1 MKRTLISETKTQ
13 IGEKVFLKTWL
24 HTSRILGKLAF
35 LIVRDRS
42 GVIQIVIEEKEEID
56 KVKNLQAGSV
66 LYITGI
72 ASEGESKEMPV
83 EIKAEEI
90 KVEVEV
96 TGRLPVDITKEEMN
110 ADLDTTLDYRPLI
123 LRHPKQQAIFRV
135 QAGVLAA
142 FGNSM
147 RNQGFTEFR
156 NPVLIGSPSESGA
169 TVFKV
174 NYFDGDAFMAQ
185 SPQIYKQIMVGVF
198 ERAFTIS
205 PVFRAEKHNTSRHI
219 MELTQMDGEMGFI
232 ETYDEVL
239 EVVEQVVRDMLLYLE
254 QNNQNDL
261 SLWKAEMPKLPQGK
275 FPKLKVKEALKI
287 IEERTGKSSQR
298 EELDLDPED
307 EREISKW
314 ALEEHN
320 SDFLWLLNFK
330 ANKNFYTWD
339 NPEDAE
345 ESLSFDLECRGLEW
359 LSGTHRIHKY
369 ELLLERLRKQ
379 GLKEEHYEHYLQAFK
394 YGMPS
399 EGGFSL
405 GLERITKQILQL
417 ENVREATLFPSD
429 LKRIAGAKRQHAVIS
444 GGKAISEAI
453 RKKLD
458 SLSIEY
464 NFLEHEPTPTSED
477 AARVRGISMNEGAKA
492 LILKMKKSGKN
503 VMAVIPGDKKSDM
516 KKIAEIVG
524 EAVEFENPEV
534 IKEKYGIEI
543 GGVPPFGGLLG
554 LRVLVDEGVGKN
566 EKVAFNCGE
575 RTCSIIMKSEDFL
588 EAVDGEV
595 GSFCK
600 ND

>member
-307 EREISKW
+307 
-314 ALEEHN
+314 
-320 SDFLWLLNFK
+320 
-330 ANKNFYTWD
+330 
-339 NPEDAE
+339 AE